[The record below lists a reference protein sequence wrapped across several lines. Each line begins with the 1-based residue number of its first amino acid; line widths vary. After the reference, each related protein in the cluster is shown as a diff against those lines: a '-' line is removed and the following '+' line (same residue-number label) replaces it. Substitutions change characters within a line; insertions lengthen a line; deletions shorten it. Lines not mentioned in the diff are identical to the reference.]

1 MFLSPSASLT
11 SLSLAGSQFL
21 PTSVPTTPLPRRATE
36 GPRHFHLGSPADDR
50 GSVPPPSVLLW
61 GPSKGSPSSRRALL
75 SSHIYTLQEE
85 VGARKSELWTPRPR
99 ACRARPTLLPRTPHL
114 LPTGPRAAPP
124 LGSAP
129 LRAAAT
135 LAAAGSRFWEAI
147 RAARGGRQEL
157 QEHHCN
163 CRAGGPPAR
172 V

>member
-21 PTSVPTTPLPRRATE
+21 PTSVPTNPYLAEPPRVPGTFILAHPRTIVAACLPLQSSF
-36 GPRHFHLGSPADDR
+36 G
-50 GSVPPPSVLLW
+50 

-75 SSHIYTLQEE
+75 LSHIYPLQEE

-99 ACRARPTLLPRTPHL
+99 VCRARPMLLLRTPHL

-147 RAARGGRQEL
+147 RAARGGKQEL
-157 QEHHCN
+157 RERRCN
-163 CRAGGPPAR
+163 CRAGGLPAR